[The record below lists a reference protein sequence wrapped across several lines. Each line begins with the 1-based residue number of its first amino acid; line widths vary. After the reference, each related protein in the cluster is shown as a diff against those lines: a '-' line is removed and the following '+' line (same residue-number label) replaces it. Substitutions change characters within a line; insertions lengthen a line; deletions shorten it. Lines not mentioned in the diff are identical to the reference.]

1 MMLTVLAMPFLMAKF
16 GEINFATLGITR
28 YKLKSNF
35 LKGAICGTLLLST
48 VTFIILLLGA
58 IQIEVNSLKITKLFL
73 IGLFFFIFQG
83 TWEEL
88 IYRGYLMPYFSKK
101 FGDIT
106 SIILTSILFTLG
118 HALNPGMKILPVIN
132 LFIASLVFSVI
143 YYYKGNL
150 ILVGVGHGLWNFSQ
164 GYIFGAEVSGNIV
177 PSSIL
182 KSIPVSGY
190 ELISGGSFGFE
201 GGIITT
207 FIGII
212 LILIFILHKNLQEG
226 CDLK

>member
-1 MMLTVLAMPFLMAKF
+1 
-16 GEINFATLGITR
+16 
-28 YKLKSNF
+28 
-35 LKGAICGTLLLST
+35 
-48 VTFIILLLGA
+48 
-58 IQIEVNSLKITKLFL
+58 
-73 IGLFFFIFQG
+73 
-83 TWEEL
+83 
-88 IYRGYLMPYFSKK
+88 MPYFSKK